1 MNIYDRIKKISG
13 LPGNYDEKMYG
24 ILLADRYAEG
34 EYCKEALGEDM
45 EIVNQLIWG
54 WWKPRFLMNHRLKTA
69 YEWMWPNRQLAIV
82 DKQDI
87 DWESMKKLPEEA
99 MRTLLMYSFR
109 FPSFIR
115 NFSNGIAMVEWQ
127 LIPDGR
133 FWMDDDGF
141 GMTPD
146 EELNI
151 YGFIDSRADIVE
163 PFRYYSKKELAS
175 GVLESVRARAERK
188 ISRKKLD

>member
-24 ILLADRYAEG
+24 ILLADRYAGG

-133 FWMDDDGF
+133 FWMDDDGY

-188 ISRKKLD
+188 ISRMKLD